1 AAFFAERGVNI
12 HSLLT
17 YPDEP
22 GWVRNVLRVGSL
34 ETRKLADELRAAGF
48 EVLWPPE
55 KPWSR

>member
-1 AAFFAERGVNI
+1 VNI

-17 YPDEP
+17 YPDEA